1 MPCIPGT
8 SCRDLRIKNLIRGTN
23 MNVRSEIE
31 LLRRELVNELQVGR
45 GLMESSLLP
54 KEICS

>member
-1 MPCIPGT
+1 
-8 SCRDLRIKNLIRGTN
+8 

-45 GLMESSLLP
+45 GLNGVKFVAEGDLFITIYIWNF
-54 KEICS
+54 KTFD